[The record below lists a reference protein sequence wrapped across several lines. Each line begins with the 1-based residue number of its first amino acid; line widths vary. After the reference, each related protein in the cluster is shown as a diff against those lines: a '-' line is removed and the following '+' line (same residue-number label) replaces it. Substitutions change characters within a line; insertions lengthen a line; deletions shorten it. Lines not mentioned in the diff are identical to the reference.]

1 MMTLAECRTELIA
14 ACASDKA
21 PTKETFNKAIDSV
34 TKLERIK
41 IWLDVDQDTAMKRIM
56 EIMQEE

>member
-1 MMTLAECRTELIA
+1 MTLAECRTEMIR
-14 ACASDKA
+14 ACTCEEV
-21 PTKETFNKAIDSV
+21 PTTETFNKAIDSV
-34 TKLERIK
+34 TRLERIK